1 MKITAL
7 STGLEVAVKNYKDYS
22 GNIVAYRA
30 IVIDPAY
37 WTKHTVYGKA
47 PEVRR
52 GRATNRSGLR
62 MMTESGIPVARLLF
76 DNKWDV
82 EFVAPNAIVSPWADY
97 LESRAAAEAATAER
111 RARELAE
118 HEQVGEAIEAIRT
131 ALAELGT
138 PHASLWR
145 KDNGVFLAA
154 SAAETVAAA
163 LTALTILTAAARDR
177 VPV

>member
-7 STGLEVAVKNYKDYS
+7 STGLEVAVRNYKDHN
-22 GNIVAYRA
+22 GNVVAYRA
-30 IVIDPAY
+30 IVVDPAY
-37 WTKHTVYGKA
+37 WTKNFSYGKA
-47 PEVRR
+47 PVVRR
-52 GRATNRSGLR
+52 GRATNHAGMYGSR
-62 MMTESGIPVARLLF
+62 ESGIPVARLLL
-76 DNKWDV
+76 NGCWAV

-118 HEQVGEAIEAIRT
+118 HERAEEAVGAIRT

-145 KDNGVFLAA
+145 RDGGVFLTM
-154 SAAETVAAA
+154 SAVEAVAAA
-163 LTALTILTAAARDR
+163 LAAAARDR
-177 VPV
+177 VTV

>member
-7 STGLEVAVKNYKDYS
+7 STGLEVAVRNRKDYL
-22 GNIVAYRA
+22 GNVVCYRA
-30 IVIDPAY
+30 VVVDPAY
-37 WTKHTVYGKA
+37 WVKNYSYGKV
-47 PEVRR
+47 PVVRR
-52 GRATNRSGLR
+52 GRATNHTGLYSMR
-62 MMTESGIPVARLLF
+62 ESGIPVARLLL
-76 DNKWDV
+76 NGYWAV

-118 HEQVGEAIEAIRT
+118 HERAEEAVGAIRT

-145 KDNGVFLAA
+145 RDGGVFLTMTAVEA
-154 SAAETVAAA
+154 VAAA
-163 LTALTILTAAARDR
+163 LTAAARDR
-177 VPV
+177 VAV